1 MVTAAEADIE
11 KKAASVPPGTF
22 RHTVLVAA
30 KRFKST
36 WAELGKLLVQ
46 VRDEG
51 TYQEWGY
58 PSFEAYCLKE
68 LHIRKATAL
77 KLTRS
82 FSFLSR
88 HEPRDGVQHQDFG
101 HQAPSFEAY
110 CLKELHIKK
119 QTALKLTRS
128 FSFLAKHEAPEEV
141 SQPDFPQK
149 APAFEVIEV
158 LADAEERGQ
167 LSPTEYRS
175 LRDSIWNPEKP
186 PNELKKE
193 FAERFPKPPPE
204 PPPESFQV
212 RKLAQMA
219 RKLAAEVSG
228 CRRVPHAIAER
239 AGALAEDLEELASSV
254 NDA

>member
-1 MVTAAEADIE
+1 MVTAAEVDIE

-46 VRDEG
+46 VRDENLW
-51 TYQEWGY
+51 EPWGY
-58 PSFEAYCLKE
+58 NSFEAY
-68 LHIRKATAL
+68 A
-77 KLTRS
+77 
-82 FSFLSR
+82 
-88 HEPRDGVQHQDFG
+88 
-101 HQAPSFEAY
+101 
-110 CLKELHIKK
+110 LKELHIKK
-119 QTALKLTRS
+119 QTVLKLTRS

-141 SQPDFPQK
+141 AQPDFPQK
-149 APAFEVIEV
+149 APPFEVIEV

-167 LSPTEYRS
+167 LSPQEYRS
-175 LRDSIWNPEKP
+175 LRDSIWNEEKP
-186 PNELKKE
+186 ANELKKE

-204 PPPESFQV
+204 PPPESLQV
-212 RKLAQMA
+212 RKLAQLA

-239 AGALAEDLEELASSV
+239 AGTLAEDLEELASGV

>member
-1 MVTAAEADIE
+1 MLSVAEADIE
-11 KKAASVPPGTF
+11 KKAAEVPPGTF

-46 VRDEG
+46 VKDENLW
-51 TYQEWGY
+51 ESWGH
-58 PSFEAYCLKE
+58 A
-68 LHIRKATAL
+68 
-77 KLTRS
+77 
-82 FSFLSR
+82 
-88 HEPRDGVQHQDFG
+88 
-101 HQAPSFEAY
+101 SFEAY

-128 FSFLAKHEAPEEV
+128 FSFLARHEAAEEV
-141 SQPDFPQK
+141 AQPEFPQK
-149 APAFEVIEV
+149 APPFEVIEV

-167 LSPTEYRS
+167 LSPQEYRS
-175 LRDSIWNPEKP
+175 LRDSIWDAEKP
-186 PNELKKE
+186 ASELKRE
-193 FAERFPKPPPE
+193 VAERFPRPPPE

-228 CRRVPHAIAER
+228 CRRVPHAVAER
-239 AGALAEDLEELASSV
+239 ASALAQDLEECASSV

>member
-1 MVTAAEADIE
+1 MLSVAEADIE

-46 VRDEG
+46 VKDENLW
-51 TYQEWGY
+51 EPWGY
-58 PSFEAYCLKE
+58 A
-68 LHIRKATAL
+68 
-77 KLTRS
+77 
-82 FSFLSR
+82 
-88 HEPRDGVQHQDFG
+88 
-101 HQAPSFEAY
+101 SFEAY

-128 FSFLAKHEAPEEV
+128 FSFLARHEDAEEV
-141 SQPDFPQK
+141 AQPEFPQK

-167 LSPTEYRS
+167 LSPQEYRS

-186 PNELKKE
+186 ANELKKE
-193 FAERFPKPPPE
+193 ITERFPRPPPE
-204 PPPESFQV
+204 PPPESAQV
-212 RKLAQMA
+212 RKLAQLA

-228 CRRVPHAIAER
+228 CRRVPQAIAER
-239 AGALAEDLEELASSV
+239 AGALAEDLEEVASSV
-254 NDA
+254 NAA